1 MFFSLGGVS
10 SISNSLYSYGLVAS
24 LFWPA
29 VVAEKNEPAQSRGY
43 SYGQSIPVTCLNR
56 TIDGEH
62 ITDTLGKMQ
71 YIPFPTCAETS
82 RPLALR
88 YGISESVNCTI
99 ATIPDDLYHL
109 LEYYVHADVPMSCRV
124 PTEPLSSAG
133 LAGYRIDNEDKER
146 NSDSDSQSGASTDVD
161 VLDTSSGPAY
171 TPLTFALQG
180 TLQTSHLHL
189 WTDMNVLAHG
199 IPSSAKG
206 RKRGKK
212 GSGYVVAGTA
222 YSVPEFDVSP
232 FRGTSGDGGKT
243 PSREEADVAVSRAAR
258 EPWTAGH
265 GTKVVR
271 GEPLTFS
278 LHVRWVEGGSA
289 IGWPRTAEDAEG
301 GGAVAA
307 FVSKALFFALAA
319 SVGALVALYLERRRR
334 TGWRG
339 DGILGAPPR
348 GKGSVGIVYGDG
360 GRMNGYGGYSAAS
373 GAVAGGGGYGL
384 GFMNGK
390 RD

>member
-1 MFFSLGGVS
+1 MQTGHILTQP
-10 SISNSLYSYGLVAS
+10 N
-24 LFWPA
+24 
-29 VVAEKNEPAQSRGY
+29 Q
-43 SYGQSIPVTCLNR
+43 
-56 TIDGEH
+56 

-82 RPLALR
+82 RPLSLR

-99 ATIPDDLYHL
+99 ATVPDDLYHL
-109 LEYYVHADVPMSCRV
+109 LEYYVHSDVPMSCRV
-124 PTEPLSSAG
+124 PTEPLSSAAG
-133 LAGYRIDNEDKER
+133 LARYRTEDEDKER
-146 NSDSDSQSGASTDVD
+146 KSDSQPGASTDVD
-161 VLDTSSGPAY
+161 VLDTTSGPAY

-199 IPSSAKG
+199 IPSSAG

-212 GSGYVVAGTA
+212 GPGYMVAGTA
-222 YSVPEFDVSP
+222 YSVPEFDVSL
-232 FRGTSGDGGKT
+232 FRGSSDSAGKALT
-243 PSREEADVAVSRAAR
+243 RDEADVAVSRAAR

-289 IGWPRTAEDAEG
+289 IGWPGRTAEDADG

-319 SVGALVALYLERRRR
+319 SVGALVALYWERKRR

-348 GKGSVGIVYGDG
+348 GKGSVGIVYGNG

-373 GAVAGGGGYGL
+373 GATAGGGGYGL